1 LLLKPINAFRQSVKA
16 QADNETFRRM
26 GKMMAHILKEIYPI
40 NNEDLPL
47 LTMALIAEH
56 DLAEM
61 ENKMRLHTQEGICQN
76 SSGALRKMR
85 ILYAASLV

>member
-1 LLLKPINAFRQSVKA
+1 MIAP
-16 QADNETFRRM
+16 
-26 GKMMAHILKEIYPI
+26 ILKEIYSI
-40 NNEDLPL
+40 NNEEVPL

-56 DLAEM
+56 NLAEM

-76 SSGALRKMR
+76 SSRALRKMR